1 METPSETK
9 KQCDMYGSGDSF
21 SEHMCY
27 LVSQGFNISDAQEYT
42 ELADNP
48 QFRCIHCDLKAKR
61 DESLCVPVPLR
72 R

>member
-1 METPSETK
+1 METPSDTET
-9 KQCDMYGSGDSF
+9 QCGLSDGGSFD
-21 SEHMCY
+21 EHFCY
-27 LVSQGFNISDAQEYT
+27 LVSQGFNISDEQEYT

-48 QFRCIHCDLKAKR
+48 QFRCIHCDLEAKR